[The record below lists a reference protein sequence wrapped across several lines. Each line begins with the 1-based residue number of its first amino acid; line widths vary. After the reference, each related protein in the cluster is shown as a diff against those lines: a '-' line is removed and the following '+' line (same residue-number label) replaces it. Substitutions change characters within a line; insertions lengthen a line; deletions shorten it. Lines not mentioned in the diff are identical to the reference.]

1 MAEVNV
7 FKKNVEPQ
15 KRNPK
20 LEDMKHTMKLFFKNK
35 LAFSGFVVMMIYFF
49 IALLDFVYPQYLGVT
64 NANTMLS
71 FLYGQQ
77 PQLVPPSP
85 PTLSKGIMY
94 IFGTTQ
100 YGIPVLPAMLAA
112 LKFDMAYSIAIVAIG
127 VAIGMVIGT
136 ASGYLGGMVDEFM
149 MRITDIFFSIPQIVL
164 ALAIIYTLGDNFIFI
179 VVAFM
184 IIWWP
189 IYARLSRSLALST
202 KEMRYV
208 EAATAS
214 GSSKFRN
221 IFVHVF
227 PNVLSPIFVQIS
239 LDIGI
244 IVQLFAS
251 LEFIGLNRGNPY
263 LPELGI
269 LINWGNQYIVY
280 GAWWPI
286 IIPSIFLVVF
296 TIAVSV
302 MGDGLRDVL
311 DPKLRR

>member
-164 ALAIIYTLGDNFIFI
+164 ALAII
-179 VVAFM
+179 
-184 IIWWP
+184 
-189 IYARLSRSLALST
+189 
-202 KEMRYV
+202 
-208 EAATAS
+208 
-214 GSSKFRN
+214 
-221 IFVHVF
+221 
-227 PNVLSPIFVQIS
+227 
-239 LDIGI
+239 
-244 IVQLFAS
+244 
-251 LEFIGLNRGNPY
+251 
-263 LPELGI
+263 
-269 LINWGNQYIVY
+269 
-280 GAWWPI
+280 
-286 IIPSIFLVVF
+286 
-296 TIAVSV
+296 
-302 MGDGLRDVL
+302 
-311 DPKLRR
+311 

>member
-7 FKKNVEPQ
+7 FKKETEIS

-20 LEDMKHTMKLFFKNK
+20 IEDFKHTLRLFFKNK
-35 LAFSGFVVMMIYFF
+35 LAFTGFVIMMIYFI
-49 IALLDFVYPQYLGVT
+49 IAIIDAVYPQYLGVP
-64 NANTMLS
+64 NGNSLLE
-71 FLYGQQ
+71 FLYGAPATAVQ
-77 PQLVPPSP
+77 PHP
-85 PTLSKGIMY
+85 PTLSRGIMY

-100 YGIPVLPAMLAA
+100 YGVPLFPAVLAA
-112 LKFDMAYSIAIVAIG
+112 LKYDMAYTLAIVG
-127 VAIGMVIGT
+127 VGMLAGMIIGT
-136 ASGYLGGMVDEFM
+136 ASGYLGGMIDEVV
-149 MRITDIFFSIPQIVL
+149 MRITDVFFSIPQIVL
-164 ALAIIYTLGDNFIFI
+164 ALALVYTLGDKFIYI
-179 VVAFM
+179 VFSFM

-202 KEMRYV
+202 KQMRFV

-214 GSSKFRN
+214 GSSKTRN
-221 IFVHVF
+221 IFVHVL
-227 PNVLSPIFVQIS
+227 PNVLSPLFIQLS

-244 IVQLFAS
+244 IINLFAG
-251 LEFIGLNRGNPY
+251 LEFLGLNRGNPF

-269 LINWGNQYIVY
+269 LINQGEQYIVQGY
-280 GAWWPI
+280 WWPT
-286 IIPSIFLVVF
+286 IIPSIILVIF